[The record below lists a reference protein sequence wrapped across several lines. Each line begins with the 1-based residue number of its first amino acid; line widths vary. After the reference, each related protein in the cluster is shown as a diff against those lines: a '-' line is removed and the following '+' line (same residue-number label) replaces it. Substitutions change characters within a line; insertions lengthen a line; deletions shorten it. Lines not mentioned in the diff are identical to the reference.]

1 MLRSSVAPRM
11 NCSRQGGGIPRQP
24 RAGDPAA
31 TRNGLHVRVHLR
43 AAQPGSKLA
52 HVGALPIAARPGT
65 AVGGWTEVRVV
76 NRYTRQF
83 AGRTSTSR
91 AGSSAA
97 STSSPQAATP
107 LSPRAAQR
115 SSCHPSM
122 KENRHDR

>member
-91 AGSSAA
+91 GGLIRSIDVLSTGCHPSVPAGSSAQLM
-97 STSSPQAATP
+97 SPIDEGEP
-107 LSPRAAQR
+107 P
-115 SSCHPSM
+115 
-122 KENRHDR
+122 